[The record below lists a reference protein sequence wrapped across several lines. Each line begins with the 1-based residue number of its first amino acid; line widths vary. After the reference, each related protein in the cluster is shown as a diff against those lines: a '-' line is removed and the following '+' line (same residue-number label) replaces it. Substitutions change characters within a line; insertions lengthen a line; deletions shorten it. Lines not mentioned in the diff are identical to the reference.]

1 MKLTQKIEDTKSVMN
16 FHYSETYE
24 IKDLAERRLFI
35 NGEINDEVIDTIVY
49 HILNYNRE
57 DKDIERP
64 EDRNPIILYI
74 NSPGGSV
81 YSGYALISAMQCSK
95 TPIYTVNQGMCASM
109 AFLIF
114 LAGSRRYSML
124 NSTFLMHDGQS
135 GAMFETTSKLRD
147 RVEFETGQLEQH
159 TKEYVLSRTSI
170 NEKFYDEKYRVEWYM
185 LPSEAEKYS
194 ICDYIVGEDCT
205 IDEII

>member
-1 MKLTQKIEDTKSVMN
+1 MKLTDTIENTKSVMN
-16 FHYSETYE
+16 VHYSETYE

-35 NGEINDEVIDTIVY
+35 NGEIDDEVIDTIVY

-57 DKDIERP
+57 DKDIRP
-64 EDRNPIILYI
+64 EDRKPIILYI

-114 LAGSRRYSML
+114 LAGKKRFSMQ

-170 NEKFYDEKYRVEWYM
+170 DEKFYDEKYRVEWYM
-185 LPSEAEKYS
+185 LPHEAKKYS

>member
-1 MKLTQKIEDTKSVMN
+1 
-16 FHYSETYE
+16 
-24 IKDLAERRLFI
+24 
-35 NGEINDEVIDTIVY
+35 
-49 HILNYNRE
+49 
-57 DKDIERP
+57 
-64 EDRNPIILYI
+64 
-74 NSPGGSV
+74 
-81 YSGYALISAMQCSK
+81 MQ
-95 TPIYTVNQGMCASM
+95 
-109 AFLIF
+109 
-114 LAGSRRYSML
+114 

-170 NEKFYDEKYRVEWYM
+170 DEKFYDEKYRVEWYM
-185 LPSEAEKYS
+185 FPSEAKKYS